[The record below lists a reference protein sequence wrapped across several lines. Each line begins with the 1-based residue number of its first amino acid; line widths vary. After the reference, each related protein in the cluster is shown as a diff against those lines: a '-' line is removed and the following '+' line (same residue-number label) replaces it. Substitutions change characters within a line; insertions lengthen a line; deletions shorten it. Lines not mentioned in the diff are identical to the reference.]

1 MAAATA
7 NPAVTST
14 ETDTQ
19 ELTNSK
25 IRSLR
30 RFNGVM
36 GGVHLVQA
44 ALMLVLSTA
53 FALPV
58 MTSFLQ
64 FDSATGT
71 LTPNPTV
78 AFELPIGPLVALF
91 LFISAVAHFLIASP
105 PIYPWYARNLKLG
118 ANYARWAE
126 YALSSS
132 VMIVVIAMLAGIY
145 DIATLLVMF
154 ALNAMMNLFGW
165 MMELHNQTTRKT
177 DWTSY
182 IFGVIAGIVPWI
194 AIGIYLFGA
203 GSGDARPP
211 TFVYVIF
218 GSIFVFFNS
227 FAINMILQYRK
238 VGRWRDYLFGER
250 VYIILSLVAKSL
262 LAWQVF
268 FGTLRP
274 M

>member
-1 MAAATA
+1 MAAETA
-7 NPAVTST
+7 
-14 ETDTQ
+14 
-19 ELTNSK
+19 ELTTQTTDADASLD
-25 IRSLR
+25 RRVTGLR

-36 GGVHLVQA
+36 GGIHLAQA

-58 MTSFLQ
+58 MTYFLQ
-64 FDSATGT
+64 LDPATGK
-71 LTPNPTV
+71 LVPNPTV

-91 LFISAVAHFLIASP
+91 LLISAVAHFLIASP
-105 PIYPWYARNLKLG
+105 PIYPWYARNIKRG
-118 ANYARWAE
+118 VNYARWAE

-132 VMIVVIAMLAGIY
+132 VMIVIIAMLAGIY
-145 DIATLLVMF
+145 DIAALLVLF
-154 ALNAMMNLFGW
+154 TLNATMNLFGW
-165 MMELHNQTTRKT
+165 MMELHNQTTKKT

-194 AIGIYLFGA
+194 AIAIYLFGA

-218 GSIFVFFNS
+218 GSIFVFFNV
-227 FAINMILQYRK
+227 FAINMILQYKK

>member
-1 MAAATA
+1 MAADTA
-7 NPAVTST
+7 GST
-14 ETDTQ
+14 ITD
-19 ELTNSK
+19 ELLIDAK
-25 IRSLR
+25 LRSLR
-30 RFNGVM
+30 RFNAVM
-36 GGVHLVQA
+36 GGVHLLQGV
-44 ALMLVLSTA
+44 LMLVLSTS

-64 FDSATGT
+64 FDVAAGR
-71 LTPNPTV
+71 LVPHPAV

-91 LFISAVAHFLIASP
+91 LFLSAAAHFLLASP
-105 PIYPWYARNLKLG
+105 PIYPWYARNLRRG
-118 ANYARWAE
+118 VNFARWAE

-132 VMIVVIAMLAGIY
+132 VMIAVIAMLAGIY
-145 DIATLLVMF
+145 DIATLIALF
-154 ALNAMMNLFGW
+154 ALNATMNLFGW
-165 MMELHNQTTRKT
+165 LMELHNQRTEKT
-177 DWTSY
+177 DWTPFL
-182 IFGVIAGIVPWI
+182 FGALAGLVPWI

-211 TFVYVIF
+211 TFVYAVF

-227 FAINMILQYRK
+227 FPINMVLQYLK

-274 M
+274 V